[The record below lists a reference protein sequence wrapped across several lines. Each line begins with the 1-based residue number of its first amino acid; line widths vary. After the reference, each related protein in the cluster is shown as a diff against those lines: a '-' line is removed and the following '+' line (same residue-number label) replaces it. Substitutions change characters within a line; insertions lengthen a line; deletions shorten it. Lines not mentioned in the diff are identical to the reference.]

1 MATQAIR
8 TRTEV
13 LLSSLAAIAERG
25 HRAALDGYTGR
36 HDPARLVQA
45 VLDDGQLLR
54 RAAHASYEHANG
66 FDKLVLASSPEGHS
80 IKLDVWWAHLPRGL
94 EDIHNHRYNFSSH
107 LLAGELAMEHWEFR
121 DGGTPMDYLHIE
133 AAGGRTD
140 RLEHRGRR
148 PVERLFDVRATA
160 GTTYSLHHAQ
170 LHRVVAAPARPTAT
184 LVFQDRTARRSSEI
198 LRPVGAGGPERR
210 YNPPFEPAAMAAKL
224 EGLLS
229 LLEGGA

>member
-1 MATQAIR
+1 MVR
-8 TRTEV
+8 R
-13 LLSSLAAIAERG
+13 SSWR
-25 HRAALDGYTGR
+25 
-36 HDPARLVQA
+36 A
-45 VLDDGQLLR
+45 VLDDGPVPR

-66 FDKLVLASSPEGHS
+66 FDKLILASSPEGTRSSWTSGGRICHGAWRTS
-80 IKLDVWWAHLPRGL
+80 TTTATTSARTCWSASWPWSTPGVPRRRDPHGLPPHRGRGWAHRPPG
-94 EDIHNHRYNFSSH
+94 
-107 LLAGELAMEHWEFR
+107 A
-121 DGGTPMDYLHIE
+121 
-133 AAGGRTD
+133 
-140 RLEHRGRR
+140 RGRR

-198 LRPVGAGGPERR
+198 LRPDGARGPERR